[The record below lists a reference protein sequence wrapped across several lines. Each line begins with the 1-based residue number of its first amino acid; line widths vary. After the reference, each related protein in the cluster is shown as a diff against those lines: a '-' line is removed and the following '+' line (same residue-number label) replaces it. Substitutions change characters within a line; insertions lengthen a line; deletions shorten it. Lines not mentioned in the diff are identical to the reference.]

1 MIKRKFE
8 DLTGQV
14 FGRLTVIERDYSKNN
29 TSWLCKCECDKIKS
43 TRGNALKS
51 GKTKSCGCLNK
62 ELSDA
67 RKYKHGLNRTK
78 EHVSWCHIK
87 QRCYNTKDKNYHSY
101 GGRGI
106 TLFEE
111 WINNPKAFI
120 DYIKSLEN
128 YGVEKL
134 SLDRINNDG
143 NYEPGNLRWAT
154 RKEQARNRRNI
165 TITIETAREIR
176 LLSKNISM
184 KEISRLLNIRYST
197 VISVVNNKIWSEDV

>member
-1 MIKRKFE
+1 MINRKFE
-8 DLTGQV
+8 DLTNQV

-29 TSWLCKCECDKIKS
+29 TSWKCICECGNKTS
-43 TRGNALKS
+43 TRASALKK

-78 EHVSWCHIK
+78 DHVSWCHIK
-87 QRCYNTKDKNYHSY
+87 QRCYNKNNKAYKYY

-106 TLFEE
+106 KLYEE
-111 WINNPKAFI
+111 WIDNPKSFI

-128 YGVEKL
+128 YGVDKL
-134 SLDRINNDG
+134 SLDRIDNNG

-154 RKEQARNRRNI
+154 KKEQARNKRNT
-165 TITIETAREIR
+165 TINIEIARNIR
-176 LLSKNISM
+176 LLSNTMKTIDIS
-184 KEISRLLNIRYST
+184 ELLGIAYST
-197 VISVVNNKIWSEDV
+197 VLRIINNQIWLEDI